1 MYWKDSKIQKEAREN
16 SKDERPMWPMIIL
29 RTPKGWTGPKIVDDK
44 VIEGSF
50 RAHQVPIYMSKD
62 EHLQLLEDW
71 LRSYHPKELF
81 NGRGRLIPEL
91 EVSWAFMA
99 CPNCLAIAPVPALN
113 CENLWPKRSS
123 CCEMLT
129 IAPYSL
135 SPLLCS

>member
-1 MYWKDSKIQKEAREN
+1 
-16 SKDERPMWPMIIL
+16 MWPMIIF

-81 NGRGRLIPEL
+81 DGRGRLIPEL
-91 EVSWAFMA
+91 EALALKNDRCMGA
-99 CPNCLAIAPVPALN
+99 NPNDNGGKIL
-113 CENLWPKRSS
+113 K
-123 CCEMLT
+123 T
-129 IAPYSL
+129 
-135 SPLLCS
+135 